1 MSRRESDRERPREFA
16 PEEWVPVTSVGRMVK
31 EGQITTIEDL
41 FQMGLPVK
49 EPEIL
54 DILLPQLQEEVIDIN
69 LVQKQTDAGEKSRF
83 KACVIVG
90 NEAGYVGIG
99 EGKASE
105 IGPAI
110 RKAILRAKLDLIPV
124 RRGCGSWE
132 CNCQDPH
139 SIPYK
144 VHAKSG
150 SIRIA
155 LVPAPKGVGLVT
167 GDTIKVVLR
176 LAGVRD
182 VWSHTRGRTRTTLN
196 FAHSVFNALRNTHRV
211 MTPADWTRRSE

>member
-1 MSRRESDRERPREFA
+1 MSRRESDRERPREFT

-49 EPEIL
+49 EPEII

-144 VHAKSG
+144 VHSKSG

-167 GDTIKVVLR
+167 ADTIKVVLR

-211 MTPADWTRRSE
+211 MTPADWTRRAE